1 MIDERQAA
9 AAQMMDESAEDGP
22 PGASAGF
29 EKLSIAEHN
38 ELVLT
43 PTVVCFQIIRNLETM
58 HD

>member
-43 PTVVCFQIIRNLETM
+43 PTVI
-58 HD
+58 